1 MTSTLAG
8 AVDGILPPD
17 NELVTGIVTAVN
29 PVTVSVR
36 GASISESLG
45 VLGSYIP
52 AVGDNVQLIRQ
63 DATWLVLGAG
73 AGNTDA
79 SGTIANYNNNTA
91 AAVTAAAA
99 YANVN
104 PVRFT
109 WVKRFATTR
118 VKVEL
123 SASCFTSVGATT
135 PRFGVDFINT
145 SVVPSSPRVNMVQMQ
160 INAANTHTPLVAQD
174 IFPGFAAATYTIQLI
189 WLRAAGGG
197 TLTINADDWVSL
209 MITEVA

>member
-1 MTSTLAG
+1 MTAILAD
-8 AVDGILPPD
+8 AVDDALPPD
-17 NELVTGIVTAVN
+17 NELVTGVVTAVN
-29 PVTVSVR
+29 PVTVAVR
-36 GASISESLG
+36 GASISDSLG

-52 AVGDNVQLIRQ
+52 AIGDNVQLLRQ

-79 SGTIANYNNNTA
+79 SATVANYNDNTA
-91 AAVTAAAA
+91 AATTAAAA
-99 YANVN
+99 YSNVN

-109 WVKRFATTR
+109 WVKRFPTTR

-123 SASCFTSVGATT
+123 SASCFSSAIATT

-145 SVVPSSPRVNMVQMQ
+145 AVVPPSPRVDMVQMQ
-160 INAANTHTPLVAQD
+160 LNPANTHTPLVAQD
-174 IFPGFAAATYTIQLI
+174 VFSGIAAGTYTVQLI
-189 WLRAAGGG
+189 WLRVAGAG